1 MSIVAI
7 MPTDT
12 DYKAQLAKWKKTN
25 GANVND
31 LTNAMRAAA
40 EEGQYE
46 PEMAHHFIPDFYIRQ
61 MGAKAGSLI
70 VTKVHLT
77 VHPLFISKGRCVVY
91 DEESDKTFLVQAPFM
106 TITMPGTRRVILVIE
121 DALWTTMHRTDKTTV
136 EEAEK
141 EMLLDETAYLSDTQT
156 NDHELD
162 LPN

>member
-1 MSIVAI
+1 
-7 MPTDT
+7 
-12 DYKAQLAKWKKTN
+12 
-25 GANVND
+25 
-31 LTNAMRAAA
+31 MRAAA

-46 PEMAHHFIPDFYIRQ
+46 PEMTHHFIPDFYIRQ
-61 MGAKAGSLI
+61 MGARAGSLI

-106 TITMPGTRRVILVIE
+106 AVTMPGTRRVILVVE

-141 EMLLDETAYLSDTQT
+141 EMLLDETAYLTDTQT
-156 NDHELD
+156 NNYEHD